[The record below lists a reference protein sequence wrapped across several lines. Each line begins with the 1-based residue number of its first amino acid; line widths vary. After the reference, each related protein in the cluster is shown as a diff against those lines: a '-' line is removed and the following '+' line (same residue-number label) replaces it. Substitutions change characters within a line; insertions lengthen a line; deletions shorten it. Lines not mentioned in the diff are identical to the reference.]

1 MFNFQLAKNMK
12 STIFLKLSIP
22 LFTMSFLISY
32 VWNLSLSNWE
42 QYFALTLSICLD
54 GVFGIINGTRKE
66 GFKTFKAL
74 KIIKSLFTWILILT
88 CILITEKGFP
98 EASWLS
104 ETFIIPVITFMF
116 ISALKNA
123 SQSGFIQAEL
133 LNKLMEK
140 IDQHKNT
147 N

>member
-1 MFNFQLAKNMK
+1 MFNFHLARYMK
-12 STIFLKLSIP
+12 SAIFLKISIP
-22 LFTMSFLISY
+22 LFTMSFIISY

-42 QYFALTLSICLD
+42 QYFALTLSICID

-74 KIIKSLFTWILILT
+74 KIFKSLFTWILI
-88 CILITEKGFP
+88 CILVTEKAFP

-116 ISALKNA
+116 ISSLKNA
-123 SQSGFIQAEL
+123 SQSGFIKAEL
-133 LNKLMEK
+133 LNTILEK
-140 IDQHKNT
+140 IDQHKNK
-147 N
+147 

>member
-1 MFNFQLAKNMK
+1 MK

-22 LFTMSFLISY
+22 LLTMSFLISY

-42 QYFALTLSICLD
+42 QYFALTLSISID
-54 GVFGIINGTRKE
+54 GIFGIINGTRKE

-74 KIIKSLFTWILILT
+74 NILKSMFSWIVILT
-88 CILITEKGFP
+88 CILITEKAFP

-133 LNKLMEK
+133 LNTILAK
-140 IDQHKNT
+140 IDQHKN
-147 N
+147 

>member
-1 MFNFQLAKNMK
+1 MFNFHLARYMK
-12 STIFLKLSIP
+12 SAIFLKISIP

-42 QYFALTLSICLD
+42 QYFALTLSICVD

-74 KIIKSLFTWILILT
+74 NILKSLFTWILILT
-88 CILITEKGFP
+88 CILITEKAFP

-123 SQSGFIQAEL
+123 SQSGLIQAEL
-133 LNKLMEK
+133 LNVIMTK
-140 IDQHKNT
+140 IDQHKN
-147 N
+147 

>member
-1 MFNFQLAKNMK
+1 MFNFHLARYMK
-12 STIFLKLSIP
+12 SAIFLKISIP
-22 LFTMSFLISY
+22 LFTMSFIISY

-42 QYFALTLSICLD
+42 QYFALTLSICID

-74 KIIKSLFTWILILT
+74 KIFKSLFTWILILT
-88 CILITEKGFP
+88 CILVTEKAFP

-116 ISALKNA
+116 ISSLKNA
-123 SQSGFIQAEL
+123 SQSGFIKAEL
-133 LNKLMEK
+133 LNTIMEK
-140 IDQHKNT
+140 IDQHKNK
-147 N
+147 

>member
-1 MFNFQLAKNMK
+1 MFNFHLARYMK
-12 STIFLKLSIP
+12 STIFLKISIP

-32 VWNLSLSNWE
+32 VWNLTFSNWE
-42 QYFALTLSICLD
+42 QYFALTLSICVD

-66 GFKTFKAL
+66 GFKTYKAL
-74 KIIKSLFTWILILT
+74 NIFKSLFTWILILT
-88 CILITEKGFP
+88 CILVTEKAFP

-123 SQSGFIQAEL
+123 SNSGFIKAEL
-133 LNKLMEK
+133 LNTIMSK
-140 IDQHKNT
+140 IDQHKNK
-147 N
+147 

>member
-1 MFNFQLAKNMK
+1 MFNFHLARYMK
-12 STIFLKLSIP
+12 SAIFLKISIP
-22 LFTMSFLISY
+22 LFTMSFIISY

-42 QYFALTLSICLD
+42 QYFALTLSICID

-74 KIIKSLFTWILILT
+74 KIFKSLFTWILILT
-88 CILITEKGFP
+88 CILVTEKAFP

-116 ISALKNA
+116 ISSLKNA
-123 SQSGFIQAEL
+123 SQSGFIKAEL
-133 LNKLMEK
+133 LNTILEK
-140 IDQHKNT
+140 IDQHKNK
-147 N
+147 

>member
-1 MFNFQLAKNMK
+1 MFNFHLARYMK

-22 LFTMSFLISY
+22 LLTMSFLISY

-42 QYFALTLSICLD
+42 QYFALTLSISID
-54 GVFGIINGTRKE
+54 GIFGIINGTRKE

-74 KIIKSLFTWILILT
+74 NILKSMFSWIVILT
-88 CILITEKGFP
+88 CILITEKAFP

-133 LNKLMEK
+133 LNTILAK
-140 IDQHKNT
+140 IDQHKN
-147 N
+147 

>member
-1 MFNFQLAKNMK
+1 MFNFHLARYMK
-12 STIFLKLSIP
+12 SAVFLKISIP
-22 LFTMSFLISY
+22 LFTMSFIISY

-42 QYFALTLSICLD
+42 QYFALTLSICID
-54 GVFGIINGTRKE
+54 GVFGIINGTKKE

-74 KIIKSLFTWILILT
+74 KIFKSLFTWILILT
-88 CILITEKGFP
+88 CILVTEKAFP

-116 ISALKNA
+116 ISSLKNA

-133 LNKLMEK
+133 LNTILEK
-140 IDQHKNT
+140 IDQHKNK
-147 N
+147 

>member
-1 MFNFQLAKNMK
+1 MFNFHLAKFMK
-12 STIFLKLSIP
+12 SAIFLKLSIP

-42 QYFALTLSICLD
+42 QYFALTLSISID
-54 GVFGIINGTRKE
+54 GIFGMINGTRKE

-74 KIIKSLFTWILILT
+74 NILKSMFTWIVILT
-88 CILITEKGFP
+88 CILVTEKAFP

-123 SQSGFIQAEL
+123 SQSGLIQAEL
-133 LNKLMEK
+133 LNSIMTK
-140 IDQHKNT
+140 IDQHKN
-147 N
+147 